1 MSNEKT
7 ISNSGLMKYSDENTR
22 RIKVNQT
29 ALISSTIIEVLLIFA
44 LFVQTFAIETSYG
57 KLGLI
62 PAAILLLGLL
72 VSWITYKRDNSS
84 EKLKYLM
91 LISFAIGWTY
101 IMITGENVMVTF
113 YIYPMLISTILYHDK
128 KYENI
133 MFYILM
139 GVSIIR
145 TLIWIF
151 NGYMFGGSNIAFISM
166 VINFE
171 LVIVVHIISKLSQR
185 FTNDMMQS
193 VINEQQVQNKMV
205 QDILLKIG
213 K

>member
-1 MSNEKT
+1 MNAEKI
-7 ISNSGLMKYSDENTR
+7 ISNGGLMKYSDENTR

-29 ALISSTIIEVLLIFA
+29 ALISSTFIEVLLIFA

-101 IMITGENVMVTF
+101 LMITGENVMVTF
-113 YIYPMLISTILYHDK
+113 YIYIDNQYNL
-128 KYENI
+128 E
-133 MFYILM
+133 F
-139 GVSIIR
+139 
-145 TLIWIF
+145 
-151 NGYMFGGSNIAFISM
+151 
-166 VINFE
+166 
-171 LVIVVHIISKLSQR
+171 
-185 FTNDMMQS
+185 
-193 VINEQQVQNKMV
+193 
-205 QDILLKIG
+205 
-213 K
+213 